1 MNQGKLDVV
10 KQELARVNTDIIR
23 ISKLKW
29 AGTGKFNTDDHYIYY
44 CGQESLRRGGVALTV
59 NKSLQC
65 STFVQPQIWQKDLSL
80 FSR

>member
-10 KQELARVNTDIIR
+10 KQELARVNIDIIR
-23 ISKLKW
+23 INELKW
-29 AGTGKFNTDDHYIYY
+29 AGMGKFNTDEHYIYY
-44 CGQESLRRGGVALTV
+44 CGQESLRRGGVALRV

-65 STFVQPQIWQKDLSL
+65 SILVQLQIWQKDLSL